1 MFACDVD
8 KMVYTFTFTHC
19 VSDEWACISITTKM
33 TLGYWLPVEWPNIAV
48 LVSTT
53 AVVVDAFIIA
63 L

>member
-1 MFACDVD
+1 
-8 KMVYTFTFTHC
+8 
-19 VSDEWACISITTKM
+19 M